1 MCCRY
6 CCPWPE
12 CGYTP
17 HFLRDLRRH
26 MHKHTGEK
34 RYKCDVKDCDFITV
48 WKTSLLQHQ
57 RKKHPEQMAIINSN
71 ARARQRTIPNV
82 PITSTLT
89 TQTTNMASN
98 TALSTSPV
106 AISPGVATTNLITIL
121 GN

>member
-1 MCCRY
+1 MPLSNRPKGGIPVIPGVPNPTYSETVGSITTHPHY
-6 CCPWPE
+6 CDWC
-12 CGYTP
+12 
-17 HFLRDLRRH
+17 
-26 MHKHTGEK
+26 HKQYASK
-34 RYKCDVKDCDFITV
+34 AK
-48 WKTSLLQHQ
+48 LLQHQ

-106 AISPGVATTNLITIL
+106 TISPGVATTNLITIL